1 MSDPSSG
8 LRPPSPRERG
18 EGPPIAPGLAIVAI
32 DGPSGV
38 GKSTV
43 SKLVARALNLPH
55 IDTGAMYRAI
65 GLAAIR
71 SGIDVRDAGAL
82 EQLAER
88 TAIEFVP
95 GDPPRVLLGG
105 EDITHL
111 IRTPEISMAASHVSA
126 VPAVRRVLVRLQ
138 QELGRR
144 NGGVL
149 EGRDIGT
156 KVFPETPHK
165 FFLTARPE
173 VRAQRRYA
181 ELVAKGESADFDAVL
196 ADCLKRDEQDSTRA
210 DSPLM
215 FDETYTVVDT
225 SDLTIP
231 QVVDRIV
238 ASVRRKTL
246 P

>member
-1 MSDPSSG
+1 VS
-8 LRPPSPRERG
+8 L
-18 EGPPIAPGLAIVAI
+18 IVAI

-38 GKSTV
+38 GKTTT
-43 SKLVARALNLPH
+43 SKLVARELGLPH

-71 SGIDVRDAGAL
+71 RGIDVKDGESL
-82 EQLAER
+82 EPLAAA
-88 TAIEFVP
+88 THIEFVP
-95 GDPPRVLLGG
+95 GDPPRVLLEG

-126 VPAVRRVLVRLQ
+126 VPGVRRVLVRLQ

-144 NGGVL
+144 SGGVL

-173 VRAQRRYA
+173 VRAQRRYR
-181 ELVAKGESADFDAVL
+181 ELLAKGEIVELDKVL
-196 ADCLKRDEQDSTRA
+196 ADTVQRDDQDSTRA
-210 DSPLM
+210 ESPLTY
-215 FDETYTVVDT
+215 DETYAVVDT

-231 QVVDRIV
+231 EVVARIV
-238 ASVRRKTL
+238 GSVRNGQNRANRL
-246 P
+246 S

>member
-1 MSDPSSG
+1 VA
-8 LRPPSPRERG
+8 L
-18 EGPPIAPGLAIVAI
+18 IVAI

-38 GKSTV
+38 GKTTT
-43 SKLVARALNLPH
+43 SKLVARELNLPH

-71 SGIDVRDAGAL
+71 AGIDTRDADAL
-82 EQLAER
+82 ESLAA
-88 TAIEFVP
+88 TAKIEFVP
-95 GDPPRVLLGG
+95 GEHPRVLLEG
-105 EDITHL
+105 EDITSL
-111 IRTPEISMAASHVSA
+111 IRTPEISMAASNVSA

-181 ELVAKGESADFDAVL
+181 ELIARGQEADYDSVL
-196 ADCLKRDEQDSTRA
+196 ADSLTRDAQDSTRS

-215 FDETYTVVDT
+215 WDETYSVIDT
-225 SDLTIP
+225 SDLTIAE
-231 QVVDRIV
+231 VVGVIV
-238 ASVRRKTL
+238 RTVRG
-246 P
+246 PG

>member
-1 MSDPSSG
+1 VA
-8 LRPPSPRERG
+8 L
-18 EGPPIAPGLAIVAI
+18 IVAI

-38 GKSTV
+38 GKTTT
-43 SKLVARALNLPH
+43 SKLVAHELNLPH

-71 SGIDVRDAGAL
+71 DGIDTRDADAL
-82 EQLAER
+82 EALAAR
-88 TAIEFVP
+88 ATIEFVP
-95 GDPPRVLLGG
+95 GDPPRVLLEG
-105 EDITHL
+105 EDITSL
-111 IRTPEISMAASHVSA
+111 IRTPEMSMAASNVSA

-173 VRAQRRYA
+173 VRARRRYA
-181 ELVAKGESADFDAVL
+181 ELIARGQPADYDSVL
-196 ADCLKRDEQDSTRA
+196 ADCMLRDTQDSTRA
-210 DSPLM
+210 DSPLTW
-215 FDETYTVVDT
+215 DESYTVIDT
-225 SDLTIP
+225 SDLTILE
-231 QVVDRIV
+231 VVAEIV
-238 ASVRRKTL
+238 GRVRG
-246 P
+246 

>member
-1 MSDPSSG
+1 MP
-8 LRPPSPRERG
+8 L
-18 EGPPIAPGLAIVAI
+18 IVAI

-38 GKSTV
+38 GKSTT
-43 SKLVARALNLPH
+43 SKLVARALDIPH

-65 GLAAIR
+65 GLAA
-71 SGIDVRDAGAL
+71 VRRGVDLRDDAAL
-82 EQLAER
+82 EQLASN
-88 TAIEFVP
+88 TSIEFVP
-95 GDPPRVLLGG
+95 GDPPRVLLEG

-126 VPAVRRVLVRLQ
+126 VSAVRRVLVRLQ

-181 ELVAKGESADFDAVL
+181 ELIAKGQPADYDTVL
-196 ADCLKRDEQDSTRA
+196 AESVLRDEQDSTRA
-210 DSPLM
+210 DSPLSY
-215 FDETYTVVDT
+215 DESYTVVDT
-225 SDLTIP
+225 SDLTIDE
-231 QVVDRIV
+231 VVAAIV
-238 ASVRRKTL
+238 GKVHLSS
-246 P
+246 

>member
-1 MSDPSSG
+1 VA
-8 LRPPSPRERG
+8 L
-18 EGPPIAPGLAIVAI
+18 IVAI

-38 GKSTV
+38 GKSTT
-43 SKLVARALNLPH
+43 SKLVARELGIPH

-65 GLAAIR
+65 GVAATR
-71 SGIDVRDAGAL
+71 RGVGVQDAEGL
-82 EQLAER
+82 EKLLENIS
-88 TAIEFVP
+88 IEFVP
-95 GDPPRVLLGG
+95 GDPPRVILDG

-138 QELGRR
+138 QELGRK

-181 ELVAKGESADFDAVL
+181 ELVAKGEPADYQSVLTESLQRDA
-196 ADCLKRDEQDSTRA
+196 QDSTRA
-210 DSPLM
+210 DSPLTH
-215 FDETYTVVDT
+215 DDTYNIVDT
-225 SDLTIP
+225 SDFTIAE
-231 QVVDRIV
+231 VVQAIV
-238 ASVRRKTL
+238 ERVRATA
-246 P
+246 